1 MTKSQYEVDRDERVR
16 NIQEHFKS
24 LGIPILAQE
33 VRDVLSKK
41 EKRKR
46 KTVDKKDGDHDYDP
60 SSDIDSQSDT
70 DDDSHDDCDDE
81 LINLD
86 NTKVRCITRATN
98 NYCVSLFNHELHCNY
113 LLYFALVPY

>member
-41 EKRKR
+41 SANGR
-46 KTVDKKDGDHDYDP
+46 
-60 SSDIDSQSDT
+60 Q
-70 DDDSHDDCDDE
+70 
-81 LINLD
+81 
-86 NTKVRCITRATN
+86 
-98 NYCVSLFNHELHCNY
+98 
-113 LLYFALVPY
+113 